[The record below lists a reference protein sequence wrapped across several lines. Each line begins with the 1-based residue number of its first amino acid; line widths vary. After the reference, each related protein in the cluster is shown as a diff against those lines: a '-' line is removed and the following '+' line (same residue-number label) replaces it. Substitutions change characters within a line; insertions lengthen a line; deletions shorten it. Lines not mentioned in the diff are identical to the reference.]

1 MKKLKQ
7 FSYYSD
13 HGRDKDTQYYIMA
26 SSRKQV
32 VELLNSAE
40 TPQYYT
46 VNDVKNYFNEAWG
59 NDGNELMKD
68 IEITEACVYAVKRTG
83 MFGKFTEEPKK
94 IAG

>member
-7 FSYYSD
+7 FAYYSD
-13 HGRDKDTQYYIMA
+13 HGKDKLTQYYIMA

-32 VELLNSAE
+32 VELLDSLE
-40 TPQYYT
+40 RHYT
-46 VNDVKNYFNEAWG
+46 VNDVKNYFYEAWG
-59 NDGNELMKD
+59 NDGDELMKD

-83 MFGKFTEEPKK
+83 TFGKFTEEPKK

>member
-13 HGRDKDTQYYIMA
+13 HGSDEKTQYYIMA

-32 VELLNSAE
+32 VELLEN
-40 TPQYYT
+40 TGKYYT
-46 VNDVKNYFNEAWG
+46 VNDVKNYFHPAWG

-68 IEITEACVYAVKRTG
+68 IEITEACIYAVKRTG
-83 MFGKFTEEPKK
+83 TFGKFIEEPKR
-94 IAG
+94 IG